1 MNYLLSEIARIV
13 GGAHRGCDL
22 RVKEVATDSRGVF
35 SSDDMV
41 FVAINGKHHDGHTF
55 IPAMV
60 ARGVK
65 AFIVEREVEVKE
77 DGVGI
82 VVVPSAIGALQ
93 RLAAYH
99 RREFKGRVVAI
110 TGSNGKTIVKEWA
123 SRSMPDTVRSF
134 ASPKSYNSQLGV
146 ALSLLMLD
154 GEEEVAF
161 IEEIGRAHV

>member
-13 GGAHRGCDL
+13 GGEHRGCDL

-41 FVAINGKHHDGHTF
+41 FVAITGKHHAGHTF

-93 RLAAYH
+93 RLAAYP
-99 RREFKGRVVAI
+99 RREF
-110 TGSNGKTIVKEWA
+110 
-123 SRSMPDTVRSF
+123 
-134 ASPKSYNSQLGV
+134 
-146 ALSLLMLD
+146 
-154 GEEEVAF
+154 
-161 IEEIGRAHV
+161 